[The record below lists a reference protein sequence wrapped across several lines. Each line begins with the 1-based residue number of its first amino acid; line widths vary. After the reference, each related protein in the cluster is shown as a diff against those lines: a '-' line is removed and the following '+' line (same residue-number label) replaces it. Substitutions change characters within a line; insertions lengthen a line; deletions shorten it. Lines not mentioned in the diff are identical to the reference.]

1 MRETVE
7 SVRLLRLAEKARVL
21 AESMLDD
28 GNKRAM
34 LDIAAAYERLAKHA
48 AMLADAT
55 KRLVGESE

>member
-7 SVRLLRLAEKARVL
+7 SLRLLELAEKARAL
-21 AESMLDD
+21 AGSMLDD

-48 AMLADAT
+48 ATLADAT
-55 KRLVGESE
+55 KRLVEGSE